1 MANGFGPGLAKA
13 SQLSGAVT
21 TITSLLKEDIV
32 IGEDT
37 QTKIDFETAN
47 EIHFDADNSERVK
60 IDSTGLTVSG
70 LVDVATE
77 LHFDSSPADGAVSG
91 ITATFT
97 AGEALELGEVVY
109 LKAADGKMYKA
120 VSGVGGTGLITPEIM
135 CKAIVAQ
142 STISADATGKFL
154 LKGFIHAATNFP
166 TYAIGETLYVP
177 EAEASGQN
185 VPEGDVPDTDGD
197 FVQVVGWAVT
207 GDIIYFNPDY
217 TIIEHA

>member
-37 QTKIDFETAN
+37 QTKIDYETAN

-109 LKAADGKMYKA
+109 LKAADGKM
-120 VSGVGGTGLITPEIM
+120 
-135 CKAIVAQ
+135 
-142 STISADATGKFL
+142 
-154 LKGFIHAATNFP
+154 
-166 TYAIGETLYVP
+166 
-177 EAEASGQN
+177 
-185 VPEGDVPDTDGD
+185 
-197 FVQVVGWAVT
+197 
-207 GDIIYFNPDY
+207 
-217 TIIEHA
+217 